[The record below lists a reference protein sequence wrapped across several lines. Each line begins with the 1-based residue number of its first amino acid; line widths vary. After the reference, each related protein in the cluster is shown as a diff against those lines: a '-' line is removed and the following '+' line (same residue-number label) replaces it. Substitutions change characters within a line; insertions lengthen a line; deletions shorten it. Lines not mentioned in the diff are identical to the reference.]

1 MVLSSFIYFY
11 PPYFFCKV
19 NANERNGKE
28 ILSFY
33 LLRPIISIIFIS
45 IFQPS
50 LYLPSC
56 HLYIFL
62 HAIFISIFRP
72 CPKSF
77 LRLRSILIKSPQPP
91 SPIFHI
97 SKMRQRAGY
106 TPLVASFFIY
116 QIRDKNHSLYIS
128 SKDKNHLL
136 YLHPKSKKSPSSHL
150 LLRHK
155 SFPSLV
161 IIEDANLGNFP
172 FRFVSYFDS
181 CLRIIIWCTINTLSP
196 LKQSAI
202 IL

>member
-1 MVLSSFIYFY
+1 M
-11 PPYFFCKV
+11 
-19 NANERNGKE
+19 
-28 ILSFY
+28 
-33 LLRPIISIIFIS
+33 ISIIFI
-45 IFQPS
+45 
-50 LYLPSC
+50 
-56 HLYIFL
+56 YIF
-62 HAIFISIFRP
+62 HPYS
-72 CPKSF
+72 KSF
-77 LRLRSILIKSPQPP
+77 LRLRSIPIKSPQPP

-128 SKDKNHLL
+128 SKDKNHPL
-136 YLHPKSKKSPSSHL
+136 YISSKDKNHPISKSKKSPSSHL

-172 FRFVSYFDS
+172 FLFVSYFDS
-181 CLRIIIWCTINTLSP
+181 CLRIIIWCTINTLSS

-202 IL
+202 ILWGRRGT

>member
-1 MVLSSFIYFY
+1 MVLSHLWYY

-19 NANERNGKE
+19 NANEHNGKE
-28 ILSFY
+28 ILSVY
-33 LLRPIISIIFIS
+33 LLRYMISIIFIS
-45 IFQPS
+45 IF
-50 LYLPSC
+50 
-56 HLYIFL
+56 
-62 HAIFISIFRP
+62 RP
-72 CPKSF
+72 CSKSF

-106 TPLVASFFIY
+106 TPLVASFIIY

-128 SKDKNHLL
+128 SKDKNHPL
-136 YLHPKSKKSPSSHL
+136 YLHPKSKKLPSFHL

-155 SFPSLV
+155 SFPSLI

-172 FRFVSYFDS
+172 LLFVSYFDS

-196 LKQSAI
+196 LKQSAFILWGRRGTRNRSRI
-202 IL
+202 IST